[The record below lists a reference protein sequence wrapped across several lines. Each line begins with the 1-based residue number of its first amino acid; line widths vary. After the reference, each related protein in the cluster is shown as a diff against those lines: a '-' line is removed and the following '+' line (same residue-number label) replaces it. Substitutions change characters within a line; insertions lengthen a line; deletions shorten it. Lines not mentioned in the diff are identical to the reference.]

1 MAASGKQLEELNIFV
16 TGGSRGIGASIVR
29 LLAERGARVAFTY
42 AKNQSSAEELLRTL
56 PGEGHR
62 IYPLLLENEASIE
75 STVELALKDYESFDG
90 LVNNAGLTRDQLL
103 LRMKTED
110 FDQVIA
116 SNLRGSFLVTKA
128 FLKSFVKQRKG
139 SIVSVTSVIGQ
150 MGNSGQTNYAASK
163 AGLEAFSKSLA
174 QEVASRN
181 IRVNCVAPGF
191 IKTEM
196 TESLSEDQKKMILD
210 KIPMGRIAEASEVA
224 TTIAF
229 LLSEDS
235 KYITGHTLSVN
246 GGMYMG

>member
-1 MAASGKQLEELNIFV
+1 LSAPAKQLEALKIFV
-16 TGGSRGIGASIVR
+16 TGGSRGIGAAIVR

-42 AKNQSSAEELLRTL
+42 AKNQDMAEQLLKTL
-56 PGEGHR
+56 PGEGHKT
-62 IYPLLLENEASIE
+62 YPLLLESESSIE
-75 STVELALKDYESFDG
+75 STVEQALKDFESFDG
-90 LVNNAGLTRDQLL
+90 LVNNAGLTRDQLV
-103 LRMKTED
+103 LRMKSDD
-110 FDQVIA
+110 FDQVIT

-150 MGNSGQTNYAASK
+150 MGNPGQTNYAASK

-196 TESLSEDQKKMILD
+196 TESLSAEQKKAIMD

-229 LLSEDS
+229 LLSEDA